1 MISREKAVNK
11 RLEFYIVDDDRI
23 AIKLLERYLK
33 HDDHVISHNTSSIAA
48 LREII
53 ETQPDCV
60 ILDMMMPEMDG
71 LELLGKLKREPALAG
86 TRFIVISGKSY
97 EFDQKRALEF
107 GADGYFV
114 KPVDGNTIREKI
126 LKIIED
132 KIEVSF
138 WGVRG
143 TLPVP
148 GKRTVRYG
156 GNTSCVSLEFPRGQ
170 FFIFD
175 AGSGIKPLSNH
186 LLASGRPMI
195 GAKIFISHPHWDH
208 INGLP
213 FFIPL
218 YMQGNE
224 FEICG
229 PAHGDDTM
237 EKLIS
242 GQMDGVYFP
251 VNIKEFSARVSFR
264 DLKEGEF
271 RIDNIHIRTMLL
283 NHPGDCLGYRV
294 TYKDRSICYITD
306 NELYPP
312 GNPYYNEFY
321 VDQLVEFL
329 RGANVLITDC
339 TYFEEDYAAK
349 VGWGHSSI
357 DQVARLAHRAEVGT
371 LYLYHHDPDQVDED
385 IDRKL
390 ALAQEILT
398 NEGSKTKCVAPR
410 ERDRVKI

>member
-1 MISREKAVNK
+1 VKEH
-11 RLEFYIVDDDRI
+11 LDFYVVDDDRI
-23 AIKLLERYLK
+23 AIKLMVRYLK
-33 HDDHVISHNTSSIAA
+33 SDSFTVFHNTSSISA
-48 LREII
+48 LEEIPKKK
-53 ETQPDCV
+53 PDCV

-71 LELLGKLKREPALAG
+71 LELMARLKKEPALSA
-86 TRFIVISGKSY
+86 TKFIVISGKSY

-107 GADGYFV
+107 GADGYFI
-114 KPVDGNTIREKI
+114 KPVDGRTIREKI

-132 KIEVSF
+132 KIEISF

-186 LLASGRPMI
+186 LLSTGRSMI

-237 EKLIS
+237 ESLIS

-264 DLKEGEF
+264 DLKEGKYE
-271 RIDNIHIRTMLL
+271 IEGIKVRTMLL
-283 NHPGDCLGYRV
+283 NHPGYCLGYRI
-294 TYKDRSICYITD
+294 TYKNRSICYITD

-312 GNPYYNEFY
+312 SNQFHNPYY
-321 VDQLVEFL
+321 VDQLAEFL
-329 RGANVLITDC
+329 RGADALITDC
-339 TYFEEDYAAK
+339 TYFEEDYETK

-357 DQVARLAHRAEVGT
+357 DQVALLAHRAGVNT
-371 LYLYHHDPDQVDED
+371 LYLFHHDPDQVDAD

-390 ALAQEILT
+390 VMAQEIFER
-398 NEGSKTKCVAPR
+398 EGSKTSCVAPK
-410 ERDRVKI
+410 ERDVFKI